1 MEKLRKMK
9 YNYKY
14 VTQVEIGLL
23 WCYKKTRFC
32 GTFFIRL
39 IQSRAYN
46 E

>member
-1 MEKLRKMK
+1 MK

-14 VTQVEIGLL
+14 VTQVETGLL
-23 WCYKKTRFC
+23 WCYNNPFLRN
-32 GTFFIRL
+32 FFIRL

>member
-1 MEKLRKMK
+1 MQ

-23 WCYKKTRFC
+23 WCYNKTRFAEL
-32 GTFFIRL
+32 FIRL